1 MKIVLALIMA
11 GLFFM
16 MGCAGVLYEKPN
28 ADGGVQRLRVDG
40 GESWSNYDTTP
51 RYRSQKSKDGD
62 GYCIMLKNE
71 AIF

>member
-1 MKIVLALIMA
+1 MKKLFLIMA

-16 MGCAGVLYEKPN
+16 VGCSGVLYEKPN
-28 ADGGVQRLRVDG
+28 ADGGIQRLRVDG
-40 GESWSNYDTTP
+40 GESWSDYDTTP
-51 RYRSQKSKDGD
+51 RYRSSKSKDGD